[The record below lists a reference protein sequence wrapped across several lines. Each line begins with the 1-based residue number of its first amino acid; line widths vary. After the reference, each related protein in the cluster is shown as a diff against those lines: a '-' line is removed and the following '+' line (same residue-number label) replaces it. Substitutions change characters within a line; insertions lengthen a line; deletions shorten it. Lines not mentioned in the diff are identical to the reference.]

1 MTLATID
8 FLSAAGTAVLTIAG
22 AATAFGIRWIHSKT
36 QSSLVDRALTAVSS
50 ACHLAVTETWTGY
63 VEALKD
69 SAADGKL
76 TAEERREARDQAI
89 ELAKSY
95 LGAKGIALIVD
106 GLGIESDF
114 LDSFLG
120 ASIEASLADVKR
132 AERAAQS
139 VESAKA
145 ADKTAAETSGALAS
159 DPTPAS
165 AQA

>member
-1 MTLATID
+1 MDIALID
-8 FLSAAGTAVLTIAG
+8 LISAAGTAVLTIAG
-22 AATAFGIRWIHSKT
+22 AAAALGIRWIHSKT

-89 ELAKSY
+89 ELAKGF
-95 LGAKGIALIVD
+95 LGAEGIALIVD
-106 GLGIESDF
+106 GLGIEGDF
-114 LDSFLG
+114 LDSFLS
-120 ASIEASLADVKR
+120 ASVEDSLADLKR
-132 AERAAQS
+132 HERATKS
-139 VESAKA
+139 VESAK
-145 ADKTAAETSGALAS
+145 TAAKPSEALCP
-159 DPTPAS
+159 DPLPAS

>member
-1 MTLATID
+1 MDIALID
-8 FLSAAGTAVLTIAG
+8 LISAAGTAVLTIAG
-22 AATAFGIRWIHSKT
+22 AAAALGIRWIHSKT
-36 QSSLVDRALTAVSS
+36 QSSLVDRALTAVST

-63 VEALKD
+63 VKSLK
-69 SAADGKL
+69 AAAEDGEL
-76 TAEERREARDQAI
+76 ANEEKREARDQAI

-120 ASIEASLADVKR
+120 ASVESALSDLKR
-132 AERAAQS
+132 HERATKS
-139 VESAKA
+139 VESAK
-145 ADKTAAETSGALAS
+145 TAAKPSEALCP
-159 DPTPAS
+159 DPSPAS

>member
-22 AATAFGIRWIHSKT
+22 AAVALGIRWIHSKT

-63 VEALKD
+63 VEALKA
-69 SAADGKL
+69 AADDGRL
-76 TAEERREARDQAI
+76 TDEEKKEARDQAI
-89 ELAKSY
+89 ELAKGF

-120 ASIEASLADVKR
+120 ASVESALSDLKR
-132 AERAAQS
+132 HERATKS

-159 DPTPAS
+159 DPMPAS

>member
-1 MTLATID
+1 MDIALID
-8 FLSAAGTAVLTIAG
+8 LISAAGTAVLTIAG
-22 AATAFGIRWIHSKT
+22 AAAALGIRWIHSKT

-120 ASIEASLADVKR
+120 ASVEASLADLKR
-132 AERAAQS
+132 HERATKS
-139 VESAKA
+139 VESAK
-145 ADKTAAETSGALAS
+145 TAAKHSEALCP
-159 DPTPAS
+159 DPLPAS